1 MLQTK
6 SRQVNAG
13 RITTIFVVVVL
24 LGIIA
29 VILNGVPSVRLG
41 PYLRI
46 GFGWIPNRL
55 MDFLFGPAAGAAFGA
70 VMNGVTYAVRP
81 EGPFFP
87 GFILSAVTASLICGM
102 NTLRAFA
109 PLRKKYFR

>member
-1 MLQTK
+1 LQCTF
-6 SRQVNAG
+6 RLPL
-13 RITTIFVVVVL
+13 L
-24 LGIIA
+24 LGIVA
-29 VILNGVPSVRLG
+29 VIL
-41 PYLRI
+41 
-46 GFGWIPNRL
+46 
-55 MDFLFGPAAGAAFGA
+55 
-70 VMNGVTYAVRP
+70 NGVTYAVRP